1 MSNAHRIGLRSMIIS
16 AVALAGFTGTV
27 RAQDVQ
33 SDWDRSY
40 DFSKLHRYNF
50 AVQNRLADD
59 PLAVNP
65 LNEKRVRV
73 ALDSQLT
80 ARGFVRDTTGQAD
93 FLVAYAAAM
102 RQGVNIDDYGPLWR
116 SQRFQ
121 VNMVT
126 EGTLVVDLRDAG
138 SKELVWRGLA
148 TGEIRPE
155 EAEKKIP
162 RAVDKLIDKLV
173 KDIRR
178 R

>member
-1 MSNAHRIGLRSMIIS
+1 MMNLQRLGVRAMLVPAAI
-16 AVALAGFTGTV
+16 AALASTAW
-27 RAQDVQ
+27 AQDVQ

-40 DFSKLHRYNF
+40 DFSKLHRYSF
-50 AVQNRLADD
+50 AVQNRRPDD

-65 LNEKRVRV
+65 LNERRVRS

-102 RQGVNIDDYGPLWR
+102 NRGVNIDDYGPRWR
-116 SQRFQ
+116 NQRFQ
-121 VNMVT
+121 VNTVT
-126 EGTLVVDLRDAG
+126 EGTLVVDLRDAR
-138 SKELVWRGLA
+138 SKDLIWRGLA

-173 KDIRR
+173 KDIGRR
-178 R
+178 